1 MLNQQ
6 DNEEVKIDLS
16 GKSNSNEPH
25 NINEI
30 DLTKLEE
37 SIEMEIE
44 AERLQGKKL
53 KEEKKRSYS
62 NIKLSPEDMQ
72 DYKVVPIVKAMKLS
86 KKDQI

>member
-1 MLNQQ
+1 
-6 DNEEVKIDLS
+6 
-16 GKSNSNEPH
+16 
-25 NINEI
+25 
-30 DLTKLEE
+30 
-37 SIEMEIE
+37 MEIE

-72 DYKVVPIVKAMKLS
+72 DSKVVPIVKAMKLS